1 MKHYNEILNDPMYRA
16 MVKTGK
22 VTRYAY
28 KEMSVIDAKFDLSV
42 VSGITDVPAAEDKGY
57 FEVAIIKTYPKRVS
71 EVGDKQVDVRVISS
85 MCDFE
90 EVWKIQMKFRKDPY
104 KLWFKQ
110 LTKEER
116 KEVIE

>member
-57 FEVAIIKTYPKRVS
+57 FEVAIIGTDHNNIVEELTVQVINSCCEFS
-71 EVGDKQVDVRVISS
+71 EVARIQKQFRSNAS
-85 MCDFE
+85 KLYK
-90 EVWKIQMKFRKDPY
+90 KIAKSTARAY
-104 KLWFKQ
+104 A
-110 LTKEER
+110 
-116 KEVIE
+116 